1 MITLGIDTSNYTTS
15 VAVFDNGKVV
25 HSRKLLPVKDNAVG
39 LRQSDAV
46 FLHTK
51 QFSEVLEGIEMPK
64 SIDCIGVSDRPS
76 SIEGSYMPCFLV
88 GKTIAETLGKAYGV
102 NVKYFTHQQGHI
114 AAGLYS
120 SERLD
125 LFESDFLAL
134 HLSGGTTDLLLV
146 EKKEN
151 KPFITLIGGSSDLKA
166 GQAVDRVGNMLGLG
180 FPAGKELEKLA
191 LNSKAEFKIKPPVR
205 DLTLSLSGLENK
217 CKKMLDDAFSPE
229 DIALYC
235 LKYISASICQ
245 LTKNAMDKF
254 PDFPIL
260 FVGGVMSNSIIRNDL
275 LFCKNAVF
283 AQPEFSSDNACGAA
297 VLAALY

>member
-15 VAVFDNGKVV
+15 VAIYENGSVS
-25 HSRKLLPVKDNAVG
+25 HSRKLLPVKENAVG

-51 QFSEVLEGIEMPK
+51 QFSEVLEGLEFPQK
-64 SIDCIGVSDRPS
+64 LDCIGVSDRPS

-88 GKTIAETLGKAYGV
+88 GKTIAEAIGKINGV

-120 SERLD
+120 AQRLD
-125 LFESDFLAL
+125 LFERDFLAL
-134 HLSGGTTDLLLV
+134 HLSGGTTDLLFV
-146 EKKEN
+146 KKTDNIPE
-151 KPFITLIGGSSDLKA
+151 ISLIGRSTDLKA

-191 LNSKAEFKIKPPVR
+191 LKSTAQFKIKAPVNG
-205 DLTLSLSGLENK
+205 LCLSLSGVENK
-217 CKKMLDDAFSPE
+217 CKKMLDDGFSPE

-235 LKYISASICQ
+235 LKYISAAVCQ
-245 LTKNAMDKF
+245 LTKNALDKF
-254 PDFPIL
+254 PEMPIL

-275 LFCKNAVF
+275 SFCKNAVF
-283 AQPEFSSDNACGAA
+283 ARPEFSSDNACGAA
-297 VLAALY
+297 VLAAMY

>member
-25 HSRKLLPVKDNAVG
+25 HNRKLLPVKDNAVG

-51 QFSEVLEGIEMPK
+51 QFFEVFDGLQLPK
-64 SIDCIGVSDRPS
+64 KIDCIGVSDRPS

-88 GKTIAETLGKAYGV
+88 GKMIAQTLGKAYGV

-120 SERLD
+120 SQNLELLER
-125 LFESDFLAL
+125 DFLAL
-134 HLSGGTTDLLLV
+134 HLSGGTTELLLV
-146 EKKEN
+146 EKTDDN
-151 KPFITLIGGSSDLKA
+151 PRITLIGGSSDLKA
-166 GQAVDRVGNMLGLG
+166 GQAVDRVGNMLGLA

-191 LNSKAEFKIKPPVR
+191 LESTNTFKIKAPVK
-205 DLTLSLSGLENK
+205 DLTLSLSGVENR
-217 CKKMLDDAFSPE
+217 CKKLLDDGSSPE

-235 LKYISASICQ
+235 LKYISASVCQ
-245 LTKNAMDKF
+245 LVKNAMEKY
-254 PDFPIL
+254 PKLPIL
-260 FVGGVMSNSIIRNDL
+260 FVGGVMSNSIIREDL
-275 LFCKNAVF
+275 SFCKNAVF
-283 AQPEFSSDNACGAA
+283 AQPEFSSDSACGAA

>member
-15 VAVFDNGKVV
+15 VAVFDNRKVV

-51 QFSEVLEGIEMPK
+51 QFSEVLDGIELPK
-64 SIDCIGVSDRPS
+64 SIDGIGVSDRPS

-88 GKTIAETLGKAYGV
+88 GKTIAETLAKVYGV
-102 NVKYFTHQQGHI
+102 KVKYFTHQQGHI

-120 SERLD
+120 SGKLD
-125 LFESDFLAL
+125 LFERDFLAL

-146 EKKEN
+146 EKSEGN
-151 KPFITLIGGSSDLKA
+151 PRITLIGGSSDLKA
-166 GQAVDRVGNMLGLG
+166 GQAVDRVGNILGLG
-180 FPAGKELEKLA
+180 FPAGKELESLA
-191 LNSKAEFKIKPPVR
+191 LNSRAQFKIKPPVKE
-205 DLTLSLSGLENK
+205 LTLSLSGVENK
-217 CKKMLDDAFSPE
+217 CKKMMDDDFLPE

-245 LTKNAMDKF
+245 LTNNAMQKF
-254 PDFPIL
+254 PDLPML
-260 FVGGVMSNSIIRNDL
+260 FVGGVMSDSIIRNDL
-275 LFCKNAVF
+275 SFYKNAVF

>member
-25 HSRKLLPVKDNAVG
+25 HNRKLLPVKDNAVG

-51 QFSEVLEGIEMPK
+51 QFFEVFDGLQLPK
-64 SIDCIGVSDRPS
+64 KIDCIGVSDRPS

-88 GKTIAETLGKAYGV
+88 GKMIAQTLGKAYDV

-120 SERLD
+120 SQNLELLER
-125 LFESDFLAL
+125 DFLAL
-134 HLSGGTTDLLLV
+134 HLSGGTTELLLV
-146 EKKEN
+146 EKTN
-151 KPFITLIGGSSDLKA
+151 DNPRITLIGGSSDLKA
-166 GQAVDRVGNMLGLG
+166 GQAVDRVGNMLGLA
-180 FPAGKELEKLA
+180 FPAGTELEKLA
-191 LNSKAEFKIKPPVR
+191 LESTNTFKIKAPVK
-205 DLTLSLSGLENK
+205 DLTLSLSGVENR
-217 CKKMLDDAFSPE
+217 CKKLLDDGSSPE

-235 LKYISASICQ
+235 LKYISASVCQ
-245 LTKNAMDKF
+245 LVKNAMEKY
-254 PDFPIL
+254 PKLPIL
-260 FVGGVMSNSIIRNDL
+260 FVGGVMSNSIIREDL
-275 LFCKNAVF
+275 SFCKNAVF
-283 AQPEFSSDNACGAA
+283 AQPEFSSDSACGAA

>member
-25 HSRKLLPVKDNAVG
+25 HNRKLLPVKDNAVG

-51 QFSEVLEGIEMPK
+51 QFFEVFDGLQLPK
-64 SIDCIGVSDRPS
+64 KIDCIGVSDRPS

-88 GKTIAETLGKAYGV
+88 GKMIAQTLGKAYGV

-120 SERLD
+120 SQNLELLER
-125 LFESDFLAL
+125 DFLAL
-134 HLSGGTTDLLLV
+134 HLSGGTTELLLV
-146 EKKEN
+146 EKTDDN
-151 KPFITLIGGSSDLKA
+151 PRITLIGGSSDLKA
-166 GQAVDRVGNMLGLG
+166 GQAVDRVGNMLGLP

-191 LNSKAEFKIKPPVR
+191 LESNKVFKLKAPVK
-205 DLTLSLSGLENK
+205 DLTLSLSGVENR
-217 CKKMLDDAFSPE
+217 CKKLLDDGSSPE

-235 LKYISASICQ
+235 LKYISASVCQ
-245 LTKNAMDKF
+245 LVKNAMEKY
-254 PDFPIL
+254 PKLPIL
-260 FVGGVMSNSIIRNDL
+260 FVGGVMSNSIIREDL
-275 LFCKNAVF
+275 SFCKNAVF

>member
-25 HSRKLLPVKDNAVG
+25 HNRKLLPVKDNAVG

-51 QFSEVLEGIEMPK
+51 QFFEVFDGLQLPK
-64 SIDCIGVSDRPS
+64 KIDCIGVSDRPS

-88 GKTIAETLGKAYGV
+88 GKMIAQTLGKAYGV

-120 SERLD
+120 SQNLELLER
-125 LFESDFLAL
+125 DFLAL
-134 HLSGGTTDLLLV
+134 HLSGGTTELLLV
-146 EKKEN
+146 EKTN
-151 KPFITLIGGSSDLKA
+151 DNPRITLIGGSSDLKA
-166 GQAVDRVGNMLGLG
+166 GQAVDRVGNMLGLA

-191 LNSKAEFKIKPPVR
+191 LESTNTFKIKAPVK
-205 DLTLSLSGLENK
+205 DLTLSLSGVENR
-217 CKKMLDDAFSPE
+217 CKKLLDDGSSPE

-235 LKYISASICQ
+235 LKYISASVCQ
-245 LTKNAMDKF
+245 LVKNAMEKY
-254 PDFPIL
+254 PKLPIL
-260 FVGGVMSNSIIRNDL
+260 FVGGVMSNSIIREDL
-275 LFCKNAVF
+275 SFCKNAVF

>member
-15 VAVFDNGKVV
+15 VAVFDNGRVV
-25 HSRKLLPVKDNAVG
+25 HNRKLLPVKDNAVG

-51 QFSEVLEGIEMPK
+51 QFFEVFDGLQLPK
-64 SIDCIGVSDRPS
+64 KIDCIGVSDRPS

-88 GKTIAETLGKAYGV
+88 GKMIAQTLGKAYGV

-120 SERLD
+120 SQNLELLER
-125 LFESDFLAL
+125 DFLAL
-134 HLSGGTTDLLLV
+134 HLSGGTTELLLV
-146 EKKEN
+146 EKTDDN
-151 KPFITLIGGSSDLKA
+151 PRTTLIGGSSDLKA
-166 GQAVDRVGNMLGLG
+166 GQAVDRVGNMMGLA

-191 LNSKAEFKIKPPVR
+191 LESTNTFKIKAPVK
-205 DLTLSLSGLENK
+205 DLTLSLSGVENR
-217 CKKMLDDAFSPE
+217 CKKLLDDGSSPE

-235 LKYISASICQ
+235 LKYISASVCQ
-245 LTKNAMDKF
+245 LVKNAMEKY
-254 PDFPIL
+254 PKLPIL
-260 FVGGVMSNSIIRNDL
+260 FVGGVMSNSIIREDL
-275 LFCKNAVF
+275 SFCKNAVF

>member
-15 VAVFDNGKVV
+15 VAVFDNGRVV

-51 QFSEVLEGIEMPK
+51 QFFEVFDGLQLPK
-64 SIDCIGVSDRPS
+64 KIDCIGVSDRPS

-88 GKTIAETLGKAYGV
+88 GKMIAQTLGKAYGV
-102 NVKYFTHQQGHI
+102 NVKCFTHQQGHI

-120 SERLD
+120 SQNLELLER
-125 LFESDFLAL
+125 EFLAL
-134 HLSGGTTDLLLV
+134 HLSGGTTELLLV
-146 EKKEN
+146 EKTDDN
-151 KPFITLIGGSSDLKA
+151 PRITLIGGSSDLKA
-166 GQAVDRVGNMLGLG
+166 GQAVDRIGNMLGLA

-191 LNSKAEFKIKPPVR
+191 LESRNTFKIKAPVK
-205 DLTLSLSGLENK
+205 DLTLSLSGVENR
-217 CKKMLDDAFSPE
+217 CKKLLDDGSSPE

-235 LKYISASICQ
+235 LKYISASVCQ
-245 LTKNAMDKF
+245 LVKNAMEKY
-254 PDFPIL
+254 PKLPIL
-260 FVGGVMSNSIIRNDL
+260 FVGGVMSNSIIREDL
-275 LFCKNAVF
+275 SFCKNAVF

>member
-15 VAVFDNGKVV
+15 VALFDNGKVV
-25 HSRKLLPVKDNAVG
+25 HNRKLLPVKDNAVG

-51 QFSEVLEGIEMPK
+51 QFFEVFDGLQLPK
-64 SIDCIGVSDRPS
+64 KIDCIGVSDRPS

-88 GKTIAETLGKAYGV
+88 GKMIAQTLGKAYGV

-120 SERLD
+120 SQNLELLER
-125 LFESDFLAL
+125 DFLAL
-134 HLSGGTTDLLLV
+134 HLSGGTTELLLV
-146 EKKEN
+146 EKTN
-151 KPFITLIGGSSDLKA
+151 DNPRITLIGGSSDLKA
-166 GQAVDRVGNMLGLG
+166 GQAVDRVGNMLGLA

-191 LNSKAEFKIKPPVR
+191 LESTNTFKIKAPVK
-205 DLTLSLSGLENK
+205 DLTLSLSGVENR
-217 CKKMLDDAFSPE
+217 CKKLLDDGSSPE

-235 LKYISASICQ
+235 LKYISASVCQ
-245 LTKNAMDKF
+245 LVKNAMEKY
-254 PDFPIL
+254 PKLPIL
-260 FVGGVMSNSIIRNDL
+260 FVGGVMSNSIIREDL
-275 LFCKNAVF
+275 SFCKNAVF